1 MLKISFYTIRL
12 YTIKFYA
19 IILFSITISA
29 CAPPG
34 GDSTQVEVSDLVG
47 LWDSSEKNGVK
58 TDVIYTRVTSDGS
71 VLEYDFDGDE
81 VDSGL
86 QCYQVDSGSVKN
98 IGKNHFLITADMHA
112 NKQFEVELELLDA
125 GNALKIYF
133 LDPADPSITL
143 KSQIWTRVADE
154 TLLDNEPSCRRD

>member
-1 MLKISFYTIRL
+1 MKNIIHDLRCYLIFLIMLL
-12 YTIKFYA
+12 
-19 IILFSITISA
+19 ISA
-29 CAPPG
+29 CSPTG
-34 GDSTQVEVSDLVG
+34 GNLTQVEMSDLVG
-47 LWDSSEKNGVK
+47 LWNSSEKEGVK

-71 VLEYDFDGDE
+71 IIEYDFDGDE

-86 QCYQVDSGSVKN
+86 SCYHVDSGSVKSL
-98 IGKNHFLITADMHA
+98 GKNHFLVTADMHA

-133 LDPADPSITL
+133 LDPDDPAITL

-154 TLLDNEPSCRRD
+154 RLLDNEPSCSEH